1 LKSNKDPR
9 KNDTVRIKASAG
21 KAAARKTVS
30 NTASS
35 CHAMDNEAFSQYDTT
50 SEDDETGFFD
60 GTDIPISTKN
70 IKKGCY
76 IKYDVH
82 ASTVVDLFL
91 RGKLLPSPIKRVD
104 GVSAADAIISAFY
117 KYGYRINLP
126 HALDAYGDAKDKK
139 LNSILESKKWTESSI
154 IEEREIKP
162 DNKIHRLLRG
172 ENLEDINVEERNAMA
187 EKKAMKRKAAE
198 MEEAEEAQ
206 VTPRVP
212 RPDTTPS
219 VRRRGARQLEK
230 PLCKMAT
237 RGSQWTHEF
246 HRKAM
251 I

>member
-1 LKSNKDPR
+1 MADIDKSLPNTLDP
-9 KNDTVRIKASAG
+9 K
-21 KAAARKTVS
+21 
-30 NTASS
+30 
-35 CHAMDNEAFSQYDTT
+35 
-50 SEDDETGFFD
+50 
-60 GTDIPISTKN
+60 
-70 IKKGCY
+70 
-76 IKYDVH
+76 
-82 ASTVVDLFL
+82 
-91 RGKLLPSPIKRVD
+91 LPSP
-104 GVSAADAIISAFY
+104 
-117 KYGYRINLP
+117 
-126 HALDAYGDAKDKK
+126 
-139 LNSILESKKWTESSI
+139 ET
-154 IEEREIKP
+154 
-162 DNKIHRLLRG
+162 
-172 ENLEDINVEERNAMA
+172 LEDINVEERNAMA